1 MGSILRNAGM
11 FSFLMALAVHWCAG
25 QNLEK
30 LNSNINTGKYDE
42 ISPVL
47 SRDGHTL
54 YYTRIGSPDFDKN
67 MILDGHNVY
76 ESAPGE
82 YPKLLQEVYFQ
93 LSGKFLP
100 DPSRSDFNQDIWIA
114 ESENAFFDKVYH
126 PPYPLNNAFP
136 NSICAATSQPNQ
148 YIVIN
153 QFPKDGGMRKGFSFV
168 WQRLD
173 GSWTLPEPMPIKNYY
188 TEGPVVNLALS
199 SNEDVIVLS
208 LDRRDGLGEND
219 LYISFRE
226 IDGSWTEPENLGS
239 KINTA
244 FDETTPSLSED
255 MKTLF
260 FASNRPGSE
269 GVDVYFTQREASGW
283 KEWTPPRRLAP
294 PINSPFD
301 DSQPFFNAA
310 TGYLY
315 FTSDRDGS
323 NDIFR
328 LRIQEA
334 EGQKEVLVKGRIINS
349 ATGEP
354 IGAKVLTGL
363 NQGGYQKTYYLS
375 SDGHFR
381 IRLPKGEPLRLVAEK
396 EGFIGRPQPVQFQT
410 DVYYFKDY
418 EVDLLLDPLAVDTK
432 ISLRPIFF
440 ERSKPIILPSS
451 YGELDNLAFLLLE
464 RPGISV
470 RIEGHTDNIGE
481 YKSLMDLSEKR
492 ADAVKDFLVSRGVN
506 PNRIETIG
514 YGATKPVTDNKD
526 EEQRSRNRRV
536 EVRITRIAEENKN

>member
-1 MGSILRNAGM
+1 MWSILRKTG
-11 FSFLMALAVHWCAG
+11 AVGLSLVLSMSGSDA
-25 QNLEK
+25 QSLEK
-30 LNSNINTGKYDE
+30 LNGTINTAKYDE

-54 YYTRIGSPDFDKN
+54 YFTRIGSPDFDKN
-67 MILDGHNVY
+67 MILDGRNVY

-82 YPKLLQEVYFQ
+82 YPKILQEVYFQ

-114 ESENAFFDKVYH
+114 ESENQFFDQIYH

-153 QFPKDGGMRKGFSFV
+153 QFPKEGGMRKGFSFV

-173 GSWTLPEPMPIKNYY
+173 GTWTPPEPMPIKNYY

-208 LDRRDGLGEND
+208 LNRDDGKGLND
-219 LYISFRE
+219 LYLSFRE
-226 IDGSWTEPENLGS
+226 VDGSWTEPEIMS
-239 KINTA
+239 SINTA
-244 FDETTPSLSED
+244 SNETTPSLSDD

-260 FASNRPGSE
+260 FASDRPGSE
-269 GVDVYFTQREASGW
+269 GVDVYFSQREDTGW
-283 KEWTPPRRLAP
+283 KRWTQPRRLAP
-294 PINSPFD
+294 PINSPSD

-334 EGQKEVLVKGRIINS
+334 EGQKEILVKGRIINS

-363 NQGGYQKTYYLS
+363 TGGGYQRTYYLS

-381 IRLPKGEPLRLVAEK
+381 IRVPKGESLRLVAEK
-396 EGFIGRPQPVQFQT
+396 EGFIGRPQPVHFEKET
-410 DVYYFKDY
+410 YYFKDY
-418 EVDLLLDPLAVDTK
+418 EVDLMLDPLAVDAK

-440 ERSKPIILPSS
+440 ERSKPIILPNS
-451 YGELDNLAFLLLE
+451 YGELDNLAILLLE
-464 RPGISV
+464 RPGISI

-481 YKSLMDLSEKR
+481 YKSLVDLSEKR
-492 ADAVKDFLVSRGVN
+492 AKAVKDFLVTKGVD
-506 PNRIETIG
+506 PRRIETAG
-514 YGATKPVTDNKD
+514 FGPSRPVSDNKD
-526 EEQRSRNRRV
+526 EEQRGLNRRV
-536 EVRITRIAEENKN
+536 EVRITKIEEKGK

>member
-1 MGSILRNAGM
+1 MGSILRKAGSVSCL
-11 FSFLMALAVHWCAG
+11 FVLALHWCAA
-25 QNLEK
+25 QSLEK
-30 LNSNINTGKYDE
+30 LNPNINTGKYDE

-54 YYTRIGSPDFDKN
+54 YFTRIGSPDFDKN
-67 MILDGHNVY
+67 MILDGRNVY
-76 ESAPGE
+76 ESTPGE
-82 YPKLLQEVYFQ
+82 YPRVLQEVYFQ
-93 LSGKFLP
+93 LSGKFLS

-114 ESENAFFDKVYH
+114 ESEAQFFDKVFH

-153 QFPKDGGMRKGFSFV
+153 QFPKEGGMRKGFSFV

-173 GSWTLPEPMPIKNYY
+173 GSWTPPEAMPIKNYY

-199 SNEDVIVLS
+199 SNEDVIILS
-208 LDRRDGLGEND
+208 LDRDDGFGQND

-226 IDGSWTEPENLGS
+226 VDGSWTEPESMGS
-239 KINTA
+239 NINTGYN
-244 FDETTPSLSED
+244 ETTPSLSED

-260 FASNRPGSE
+260 FASDRPGSE
-269 GVDVYFTQREASGW
+269 GVDVYFTQREDSGW
-283 KEWTPPRRLAP
+283 KHWSAPRRLAP
-294 PINSPFD
+294 PINSPSD

-334 EGQKEVLVKGRIINS
+334 QGQKEILVKGRIINS
-349 ATGEP
+349 VTGEP
-354 IGAKVLTGL
+354 IAAKVLTGITG
-363 NQGGYQKTYYLS
+363 GGYQRTYYLS

-381 IRLPKGEPLRLVAEK
+381 IRVPKGESLRLVAEK
-396 EGFIGRPQPVQFQT
+396 EGFIGRPQPVQF
-410 DVYYFKDY
+410 DKEIYYFKDY
-418 EVDLLLDPLAVDTK
+418 EVDLMLDPLAVDAK

-440 ERSKPIILPSS
+440 ERSKPIILPNS
-451 YGELDNLAFLLLE
+451 YGELDNLAILLLE
-464 RPGISV
+464 RPGISI
-470 RIEGHTDNIGE
+470 RIEGHTDNVGE
-481 YKSLMDLSEKR
+481 YKSLVELSEKR
-492 ADAVKDFLVSRGVN
+492 AKAVKDFLVSKGVN
-506 PNRIETIG
+506 PSRIDTIG
-514 YGATKPVTDNKD
+514 YGPSRPVSENKD
-526 EEQRSRNRRV
+526 EEQRGLNRRV
-536 EVRITRIAEENKN
+536 EVRITKIAESGK

>member
-1 MGSILRNAGM
+1 MWSILRKTGAVGL
-11 FSFLMALAVHWCAG
+11 SLALSLNGSDA
-25 QNLEK
+25 QSLEK
-30 LNSNINTGKYDE
+30 LNGTINTAKYDE

-54 YYTRIGSPDFDKN
+54 YFTRIGSPDCDKN
-67 MILDGHNVY
+67 MILDGRNVY

-82 YPKLLQEVYFQ
+82 YPKILQEVYFQ

-114 ESENAFFDKVYH
+114 ESENQFFDQIYH

-153 QFPKDGGMRKGFSFV
+153 QFPKEGGMRKGFSFV

-173 GSWTLPEPMPIKNYY
+173 GTWTPPEPMPIKNYY

-199 SNEDVIVLS
+199 SNEDVIIMS
-208 LDRRDGLGEND
+208 LNRDDGKGQND
-219 LYISFRE
+219 LYLSFRE
-226 IDGSWTEPENLGS
+226 VDGSWTEPEIMS
-239 KINTA
+239 SINTA
-244 FDETTPSLSED
+244 SNETTPSLSDD

-260 FASNRPGSE
+260 FASDRPGSE
-269 GVDVYFTQREASGW
+269 GVDVYFSQREDTGW
-283 KEWTPPRRLAP
+283 KRWTQPRRLAP
-294 PINSPFD
+294 PINSPSD

-334 EGQKEVLVKGRIINS
+334 EGQKEILVKGRIINS

-363 NQGGYQKTYYLS
+363 TGGGYQRTYYLS

-381 IRLPKGEPLRLVAEK
+381 IRVPKGESLRLVAEK
-396 EGFIGRPQPVQFQT
+396 EGFIGRPQPVHFEKET
-410 DVYYFKDY
+410 YYFKDY
-418 EVDLLLDPLAVDTK
+418 EVDLMLDPLAVDAK

-440 ERSKPIILPSS
+440 ERSKPIILPNS
-451 YGELDNLAFLLLE
+451 YGELDNLAILLLE
-464 RPGISV
+464 RPGISI

-481 YKSLMDLSEKR
+481 HKSLVDLSEKR
-492 ADAVKDFLVSRGVN
+492 AKAVKDFLVTKGVD
-506 PNRIETIG
+506 PRRIDTIG
-514 YGATKPVTDNKD
+514 FGPSRPVSDNKD
-526 EEQRSRNRRV
+526 EEQRGLNRRV
-536 EVRITRIAEENKN
+536 EVRITKIAEAGK

>member
-1 MGSILRNAGM
+1 MQRILKKAGVVGTL
-11 FSFLMALAVHWCAG
+11 FVLTLHWSFAQG
-25 QNLEK
+25 LEK
-30 LNSNINTGKYDE
+30 LNANINTRQYDE

-54 YYTRIGSPDFDKN
+54 YFTRVGSPDFDKN
-67 MILDGHNVY
+67 MLLDGVNIY
-76 ESAPGE
+76 QANPGD
-82 YPKLLQEVYFQ
+82 YSRMLQEVYFQ

-100 DPSRSDFNQDIWIA
+100 DPSKSDFNQDIWIA
-114 ESENAFFDKVYH
+114 ESESAFFDKVFH

-153 QFPKDGGMRKGFSFV
+153 QFPKEGGMRKGFSFV

-173 GSWTLPEPMPIKNYY
+173 GSWTLPEAMPIKNYY

-199 SNEDVIVLS
+199 SDEEVIFLS
-208 LDRRDGLGEND
+208 LDRRDGKGGND

-226 IDGSWTEPENLGS
+226 VDGSWTEPESLS
-239 KINTA
+239 SINSPY
-244 FDETTPSLSED
+244 DETTPSVSDD

-260 FASNRPGSE
+260 FASDRPGSE
-269 GVDVYFTQREASGW
+269 GVDIYFTQREDSGW
-283 KEWTPPRRLAP
+283 RRWTEPKRLAP
-294 PINSPFD
+294 PINSKFD

-323 NDIFR
+323 SDIFR

-334 EGQKEVLVKGRIINS
+334 EGQQEILVKGRIINS

-354 IGAKVLTGL
+354 IGAKVLTGID
-363 NQGGYQKTYYLS
+363 GGGLQRTYYLS

-381 IRLPKGEPLRLVAEK
+381 IRVPKGQHVRLIAEK
-396 EGFIGRPQPVQFQT
+396 EGFIGQVQPVFFEKET
-410 DVYYFKDY
+410 YYFKDH
-418 EVDLLLDPLAVDTK
+418 EVDLFVDPLVVETK

-440 ERSKPIILPSS
+440 ERSKAIILPIS
-451 YGELDNLAFLLLE
+451 YQELDHLAAILLE
-464 RPGISV
+464 RPHISIRV
-470 RIEGHTDNIGE
+470 EGHTDNIGE
-481 YKSLMDLSEKR
+481 IRSLIELSEQR
-492 ADAVKDFLVSRGVN
+492 AEAVRDFLVKKGVA
-506 PNRIETIG
+506 PSRIETVG
-514 YGATKPVTDNKD
+514 YGPSKPVSENKD
-526 EEQRSRNRRV
+526 ETDRSKNRRV
-536 EVRITRIAEENKN
+536 EVRITRIDEPGG

>member
-1 MGSILRNAGM
+1 MRTILKKAG
-11 FSFLMALAVHWCAG
+11 FVSSLFLLALPWCVG
-25 QNLEK
+25 QGLEK
-30 LNSNINTGKYDE
+30 LGADINTSKYDE

-47 SRDGHTL
+47 SKDGHTL
-54 YYTRIGSPDFDKN
+54 YFTRLGSPDFDKN
-67 MILDGHNVY
+67 MILDGRNVY
-76 ESAPGE
+76 ESAPAE
-82 YPKLLQEVYFQ
+82 YPQLLRDVYFQ

-100 DPSRSDFNQDIWIA
+100 DPTRSDFNQDIWIA
-114 ESENAFFDKVYH
+114 ESENQFFDKVFH
-126 PPYPLNNAFP
+126 PVYPLNNAFP

-173 GSWTLPEPMPIKNYY
+173 GSWTPPEPMPIKNYY
-188 TEGPVVNLALS
+188 TDGPVVNLALS
-199 SNEDVIVLS
+199 SDEDVIILS
-208 LDRRDGLGEND
+208 LARSDGKGMSD

-226 IDGSWTEPENLGS
+226 VDGSWTEPENLG
-239 KINTA
+239 KEINTE
-244 FDETTPSLSED
+244 FNETTPSLSED
-255 MKTLF
+255 MTTLF

-269 GVDVYFTQREASGW
+269 GVDVYFSRREVTGW
-283 KEWTPPRRLAP
+283 KNWSTPRRLAP
-294 PINSPFD
+294 PINSSAN

-328 LRIQEA
+328 LRLQEA
-334 EGQKEVLVKGRIINS
+334 EGQKEILVKGRIINS

-363 NQGGYQKTYYLS
+363 ETGGYQRTYYLS

-381 IRLPKGEPLRLVAEK
+381 IRVPKGELLRLVAEK
-396 EGFIGRPQPVQFQT
+396 EGFIGQAQPLHFDK

-418 EVDLLLDPLAVDTK
+418 EVDLFLDPLVVDAK

-440 ERSKPIILPSS
+440 ERSKAIILSNS
-451 YGELDNLAFLLLE
+451 YEELDNLAVLLLE

-481 YKSLMDLSEKR
+481 YKSLMDLSEQR
-492 ADAVKDFLVSRGVN
+492 AMAVKDFLVRKGVH
-506 PNRIETIG
+506 PTRVETVG
-514 YGATKPVTDNKD
+514 YGPSRPLSDNKD
-526 EEQRSRNRRV
+526 EDQRSINRRV
-536 EVRITRIAEENKN
+536 EVRITKIDEPK